1 MSTKPHPG
9 RSGADADEEEA
20 RNFRVTAIASR
31 RAVISLAERWS
42 GVGWVGMEWSSSTPA
57 QSIASDTTDLTG
69 GWPRG
74 NWLLDSLTPLTHAS
88 RVVSTGR
95 QAKLARSVRPTDR
108 QPAWRRTRLVRT
120 RKSVLAGRGL
130 LLVEG

>member
-1 MSTKPHPG
+1 M
-9 RSGADADEEEA
+9 
-20 RNFRVTAIASR
+20 
-31 RAVISLAERWS
+31 AECWS
-42 GVGWVGMEWSSSTPA
+42 GVGWVGMEWSSTTPA

-74 NWLLDSLTPLTHAS
+74 NWLLDSLTPLTLAL

-95 QAKLARSVRPTDR
+95 QAKLARSERPTDR
-108 QPAWRRTRLVRT
+108 QPAWRPTRLVRT
-120 RKSVLAGRGL
+120 RKSALAGRGL